1 VKGNR
6 AVATDDSSTPKGSL
20 NEARWS
26 EVIDAAFVV
35 FSEESYESATIQD
48 IAARVGLLK
57 GSLYYYIESKEAL
70 LYAVIE
76 RSYVEA
82 LAWLQDDPALQDGD
96 APTRMTRFIERWL
109 ENVRLQ
115 TTGFVLAEREA
126 HHLSREHRRLLG
138 GYSSA
143 IGAILRDIINQGQAE
158 GVFDVSTKP
167 NIAVTSIFR
176 LLNGTAVW
184 DRPSGRRSWT
194 ELVMFYQRFILRG
207 LGYDAGA
214 ERRDNAWAGRG
225 ERLKPNG
232 RS

>member
-1 VKGNR
+1 MKGNR

-35 FSEESYESATIQD
+35 FSEESYESATIQG

-115 TTGFVLAEREA
+115 TTGSCSLNERPTT
-126 HHLSREHRRLLG
+126 SP
-138 GYSSA
+138 
-143 IGAILRDIINQGQAE
+143 
-158 GVFDVSTKP
+158 VSTVDCRR
-167 NIAVTSIFR
+167 A
-176 LLNGTAVW
+176 TA
-184 DRPSGRRSWT
+184 RRSAPSCAT
-194 ELVMFYQRFILRG
+194 SLIRAKRKACLMSVRSPILQ
-207 LGYDAGA
+207 
-214 ERRDNAWAGRG
+214 
-225 ERLKPNG
+225 
-232 RS
+232 